1 MCTVVWLTIGETVS
15 SEIASSDQVD
25 SSAVEV
31 GSSDADPEDPE
42 LRSCSSQQ
50 RAGGVFLFDWELGE
64 RFLRPDRQHIGVN
77 DFFFPE
83 DSLSCACEDAIYP
96 SFESQGALPR
106 PWWAMFLVNIR
117 NRKLMNSELNNAA
130 TSIFRRE
137 CPELDADAIR
147 AAVPADPTTLLVEAF
162 KGGLLEAG
170 VVRRLYTEEL
180 FLEGLED
187 WVNNGFTPV
196 GGVDLQAMNRFT
208 AKSTEEP
215 LRAIL
220 GISAAALWLAAA
232 GSLNGVGRPGA
243 NVAAYSEALALAHFE
258 VRDRA
263 LTHSMNP
270 GYTPKGLAF
279 FSSTAANVDFEDWT
293 RIFDFQNTYRIIGLA
308 ELALP
313 YLASTLMD
321 RTIRAA
327 FSEPLLTTEELV
339 KRIESAGFEVE
350 PVVEENDTRAA
361 GKGDNKSRSLLSW
374 LTGWQSSSSLTD
386 KAAAPPIMARAPRQ
400 AGLLKASVV
409 ASDHAESS
417 VLAAGDRTRHLLSE
431 DAKRPTGSDLPGN
444 VPVDDVVTIVGAPGT
459 GLINAFKQS
468 ISQALDIRPEK
479 VEVGSAVLVGADLT
493 VFVVVKTPCNLCK
506 DAGLSGRT
514 ANLTSTCEYHGV
526 AEVEPGVLMPW
537 HITDLETARSCMDC
551 DCVE

>member
-1 MCTVVWLTIGETVS
+1 M
-15 SEIASSDQVD
+15 
-25 SSAVEV
+25 
-31 GSSDADPEDPE
+31 
-42 LRSCSSQQ
+42 
-50 RAGGVFLFDWELGE
+50 FDWELGE
-64 RFLRPDRQHIGVN
+64 RLVRPDRQHISVD

-83 DSLSCACEDAIYP
+83 GSRSCACESAVYP
-96 SFESQGALPR
+96 TFDSQGGVPR
-106 PWWAMFLVNIR
+106 PWWAMFMVNIR
-117 NRKLMNSELNNAA
+117 NRKLMNNKLNNAA
-130 TSIFRRE
+130 TSIFKRM
-137 CPELDADAIR
+137 CVELDADALR
-147 AAVPADPTTLLVEAF
+147 AVVPADPTTLLVEAF

-208 AKSTEEP
+208 AKSTEDKP

-220 GISAAALWLAAA
+220 GISAATLWLAAA

-293 RIFDFQNTYRIIGLA
+293 QIFEFQNTYRIFGLA

-313 YLASTLMD
+313 YMGSLLMD

-327 FSEPLLTTEELV
+327 FGKPLISAEEYV
-339 KRIESAGFEVE
+339 EMIESAGFEVE
-350 PVVEENDTRAA
+350 PVVEENDVRRADTRAA
-361 GKGDNKSRSLLSW
+361 GTGDNKSRSLLSW
-374 LTGWQSSSSLTD
+374 LTGWQSSSSSITD
-386 KAAAPPIMARAPRQ
+386 KAAAPHIMARAPRQ

-417 VLAAGDRTRHLLSE
+417 VIGAGDRHLLSE

-444 VPVDDVVTIVGAPGT
+444 VPVDDVVTIIGAPGT

-468 ISQALDIRPEK
+468 ISEALDIRPEK
-479 VEVGSAVLVGADLT
+479 VEVGTALLVGADLT

-537 HITDLETARSCMDC
+537 HITDLETARSCTDC

>member
-1 MCTVVWLTIGETVS
+1 MPGDALCGRGCLGPLYSYHSKHHTLVAGETALTCVAMCTIVLLRSMLGETVS

-31 GSSDADPEDPE
+31 GSSGADPEEPVDPEDPGE
-42 LRSCSSQQ
+42 EDLCSPLQSD
-50 RAGGVFLFDWELGE
+50 GGTFVFDWELGE
-64 RFLRPDRQHIGVN
+64 RFLRPDRKLIHVN
-77 DFFFPE
+77 DYFYQE
-83 DSLSCACEDAIYP
+83 GTLSCGCLDAIYP
-96 SFESQGALPR
+96 TFDSQGGVPR

-117 NRKLMNSELNNAA
+117 DRDLINSQINNAA

-137 CPELDADAIR
+137 CLELDADALR
-147 AAVPADPTTLLVEAF
+147 AVVPADSTTLLVEAF

-170 VVRRLYTEEL
+170 NVRRLYTEEL

-208 AKSTEEP
+208 AKSTEDEP

-279 FSSTAANVDFEDWT
+279 FSSTAANVDFEEWT
-293 RIFDFQNTYRIIGLA
+293 RIFDFDNTYRVFGLA

-327 FSEPLLTTEELV
+327 FGKPLHTTEELV
-339 KRIESAGFEVE
+339 QMIESAGFEVE

-417 VLAAGDRTRHLLSE
+417 VLASRRPHSPPALGRRETPHGQRPPRQCASGRCGDNHRRAGDWTHKRVQTVDFRGPRHQ
-431 DAKRPTGSDLPGN
+431 PGECCGGHC
-444 VPVDDVVTIVGAPGT
+444 GA
-459 GLINAFKQS
+459 
-468 ISQALDIRPEK
+468 
-479 VEVGSAVLVGADLT
+479 
-493 VFVVVKTPCNLCK
+493 
-506 DAGLSGRT
+506 GR
-514 ANLTSTCEYHGV
+514 S
-526 AEVEPGVLMPW
+526 
-537 HITDLETARSCMDC
+537 
-551 DCVE
+551 